1 MFWLYFAFIVVI
13 VLTIMYVVRFL
24 LRRAFSIDKSKKD
37 FFSYN
42 HINDL
47 HRKVDWGIRL
57 IILVVNLVLFF
68 MIIEDIVPI
77 YFVVIALLV
86 LIIVDRLVHA
96 FFEWKYS
103 DNPKDAILTLSDM
116 IIMVIAVVLV
126 SSMNLLNLPLS

>member
-116 IIMVIAVVLV
+116 IIMVNAVVLV

>member
-1 MFWLYFAFIVVI
+1 
-13 VLTIMYVVRFL
+13 MYVVRFL